1 MTTVVILWLVTST
14 ITLIACLASLAS
26 WPSDRVPIRL
36 QMRHQWLLRA
46 FAERRWLLG
55 VAFWFAATV
64 TTGAWGLLI
73 EDALPKGRDE
83 ASSTAGRV
91 AFVTACTVALG
102 LTVVARDRVQ
112 QRFGTLFYVVGLGEH
127 MNDSHRDHLKQSR
140 RGYDRFQTVRVER
153 TSGTNPVQETAR
165 AARQLDASMNGDAPN
180 TGFDVAP
187 NMLWDLSMSVGT
199 QAQLSHL
206 TGLIEL
212 DHAPVPWLVD
222 SHARGR
228 YGKPPSVARLE
239 TPGTGARAVMVHLT
253 EEDQPS
259 MPSNWMIGH
268 MVKVGFL
275 DGDRAPRSKKVRVQ
289 FAPSLGREVVEPR
302 TAVDAVVRATA
313 EAIHDNPGQ
322 PILVFARLP
331 KTIAFA
337 VGDAFTRQEL
347 PLCGFA
353 GTCQNQG
360 CRQPWKQVWPM
371 RIRQTFPVP
380 AAGWSEYD
388 AVRVHPDQPQV
399 SVLDAYR
406 KTP

>member
-1 MTTVVILWLVTST
+1 MTTVVILWLVAST
-14 ITLIACLASLAS
+14 ITLIASLASLAS
-26 WPSDRVPIRL
+26 WPSDRVPLRL

-55 VAFWFAATV
+55 IAFWFAATV

-73 EDALPKGRDE
+73 EDALPKGGDK

-102 LTVVARDRVQ
+102 LTVVARERVQ
-112 QRFGTLFYVVGLGEH
+112 RRFGTLFYVVGLGEQ

-140 RGYDRFQTVRVER
+140 RGYDHFQTVRVER
-153 TSGTNPVQETAR
+153 SSGTDPVAATAR

-212 DHAPVPWLVD
+212 AHAPVPWLVD
-222 SHARGR
+222 SRAREGNGR
-228 YGKPPSVARLE
+228 LPTVAQA
-239 TPGTGARAVMVHLT
+239 GTTGSGAHAVMIHLT
-253 EEDQPS
+253 DEDAPS
-259 MPSNWMIGH
+259 MPSNWAIGH
-268 MVKVGFL
+268 LVRVGFFEG
-275 DGDRAPRSKKVRVQ
+275 DGASRSNKVRVQ
-289 FAPSLGREVVEPR
+289 FTQTLGREVVSPHA
-302 TAVDAVVRATA
+302 AVDAVVRASA
-313 EAIHDNPGQ
+313 DAIHSNPGQ

-337 VGDAFTRQEL
+337 VGDAFTRQDL
-347 PLCGFA
+347 PLCGLK
-353 GTCQNQG
+353 GSCKNPG
-360 CRQPWKQVWPM
+360 CRQPWRQLWPM

-380 AAGWSEYD
+380 SQGWSEYD
-388 AVRVHPDQPQV
+388 AVRVHPDQPDAT
-399 SVLDAYR
+399 VLDAYR
-406 KTP
+406 KFP